1 MNLNKIQK
9 ALDEF
14 GIDTEGVKEKLN
26 DVFEEEKAQLIAE
39 KTSDENLK
47 KIADWIN
54 KKFDI
59 PFVSE
64 EKEAKLF
71 LFLVK
76 KLKEVWA

>member
-47 KIADWIN
+47 KN
-54 KKFDI
+54 
-59 PFVSE
+59 S
-64 EKEAKLF
+64 
-71 LFLVK
+71 
-76 KLKEVWA
+76 